1 MTREA
6 YLNYCAGLPGAV
18 VDQPFPE
25 DFQSWVARH
34 WDSRKWFALVMKV
47 DGRDAVN
54 LKCSPME
61 ADLLR
66 SAYTGVRPGYHMNKT
81 HWNTVYLESDVPEE
95 ELLRKERTQRL
106 LLAVRRMSEIDCSLF
121 YRKYY
126 YLQSAA
132 QMAAELGLT
141 ERGVEGRLRRIRLR
155 LRKELRGEWNV

>member
-1 MTREA
+1 MGE
-6 YLNYCAGLPGAV
+6 
-18 VDQPFPE
+18 
-25 DFQSWVARH
+25 
-34 WDSRKWFALVMKV
+34 
-47 DGRDAVN
+47 GR
-54 LKCSPME
+54 P
-61 ADLLR
+61 
-66 SAYTGVRPGYHMNKT
+66 VRPGAGF
-81 HWNTVYLESDVPEE
+81 SDRLAVGHCSEYSPKPAAGRPPRDRGLSAAE